1 MKVSQVFIL
10 SAALLAGSLGL
21 ACKATANAASAVAT
35 TENTTVEAVE
45 VDQTPQKD
53 GNGGGTEPECQN
65 PLGADSAETRKNV
78 SLYREQFQNKKYV
91 DALPFWRYA
100 YQNAPCFKE
109 YITADG
115 AYLMTV
121 MISKTN
127 PKETATIKAYADTLM
142 QVYDTR
148 LRLFGRNGNVV
159 GRKGRDMFKYYPEKA
174 MDAIALLRES
184 IELEG
189 NKSAEMVIFDLMS
202 ATVQQNKNGGAIAD
216 DEVINWFDKLSA
228 IIDYNLKEK
237 RTQYNDPATKDTART
252 GQAMRLWEWVEV
264 AVVDLGSPYLTC
276 EKLTQLYQP
285 KFKATPEDP
294 ALVEKIITL
303 LKRAPNC
310 AKTDFYLDVAEQNF
324 KLSPSAAAAA
334 ALAKAFQEKGNSA
347 KSKSYYEKAAE
358 LETDKLAKADYY
370 VMLASL
376 ELSTNDC
383 SSARTYARK
392 ALENNPKSGEAY
404 MVIGNAYMACA
415 GGCGAGKVESQYPY
429 LAAYDKFV
437 QAKNVDP
444 SIADKANSRMAIAA
458 ARWPVREDVFFE
470 NKTEGATVNTGCWI
484 GETTTL
490 RVRQ

>member
-1 MKVSQVFIL
+1 MKVSQIFIL
-10 SAALLAGSLGL
+10 SAALLAGSFGL
-21 ACKATANAASAVAT
+21 ACKATATVAT
-35 TENTTVEAVE
+35 PATNNGAMVAETVE

-53 GNGGGTEPECQN
+53 GNGGTEPECAN
-65 PLGADSAETRKNV
+65 TLGTDSAETRKNV

-91 DALPFWRYA
+91 EALPFWRYA

-115 AYLMTV
+115 AYLMAV

-159 GRKGRDMFKYYPEKA
+159 GRKGRDMFKYFPEKTA
-174 MDAIALLRES
+174 DAITLLRES
-184 IELEG
+184 IEIEG
-189 NKSAEMVIFDLMS
+189 NKSAEMVIFDLMA
-202 ATVQQNKNGGAIAD
+202 ATVQQNKNGGLIAD

-228 IIDYNLKEK
+228 IIDANLKEK
-237 RTQYNDPATKDTART
+237 RAQYNDPAAKDTART
-252 GQAMRLWEWVEV
+252 GQAMRLWEWVES

-285 KFKATPEDP
+285 KFQATPEDP
-294 ALVEKIITL
+294 ALVEKIIAL

-324 KLSPSAAAAA
+324 KLNPSAAAAA
-334 ALAKAFQEKGNSA
+334 ALAKAFQEKGNNS
-347 KSKSYYEKAAE
+347 KSKTYYEKAAE

-370 VMLASL
+370 VVLASL

-392 ALENNPKSGEAY
+392 ALDNNPKSGEAY

-415 GGCGAGKVESQYPY
+415 GGCGTGKVESQYPY

-437 QAKNVDP
+437 QAKSVDP

-458 ARWPVREDVFFE
+458 ARWPQREDVFFE
-470 NKTEGATVNTGCWI
+470 NKTEGSTVNTGCWI
-484 GETTTL
+484 GESTTL